1 MQLSADAVSVLLIVA
16 VSALLVGTG
25 LRKQPGIGAAASI
38 LLIAG
43 ALWFRGE
50 SPSAIG
56 FGPQE
61 DWGGTILLG
70 FAYAAL
76 LQLLAVTLVGPLSEK
91 LTGTE
96 PDHSVFDGVRG
107 NWRTLLLWLALVWTL
122 VAFLEEGIFRGF
134 LMTEIAKVA
143 GTGPFALGFNVL
155 FTSVVFGLAHGYQNR
170 SGMVSAGMV
179 GLFLGALFIF
189 EGFNLWLVIFVHG
202 FVDTIGIV
210 LIAAGADRSIDGF
223 IRRLWRMNPH

>member
-1 MQLSADAVSVLLIVA
+1 MELSADAVSVLLIVA

-25 LRKQPGIGAAASI
+25 LRKQPGIGAVASV

-43 ALWFRGE
+43 ALWFRGD

-56 FGPQE
+56 FAPPE

-70 FAYAAL
+70 FAYAVL
-76 LQLLAVTLVGPLSEK
+76 LQLLAATLVGPLSEK

-96 PDHSVFDGVRG
+96 HDHSVFDGVRG
-107 NWRTLLLWLALVWTL
+107 NRRVLLRWLALVWTL
-122 VAFLEEGIFRGF
+122 VVFLEEGIFRGF
-134 LMTEIAKVA
+134 LMTEIVKIA
-143 GTGPFALGFNVL
+143 GTGPVALCFNAL

-223 IRRLWRMNPH
+223 IRRKLWRI

>member
-25 LRKQPGIGAAASI
+25 LRKQPGIGAVASV

-43 ALWFRGE
+43 ALWFRGD

-56 FGPQE
+56 FAPPE

-70 FAYAAL
+70 FAYAVL
-76 LQLLAVTLVGPLSEK
+76 LQLLAATLVGPLSEK

-96 PDHSVFDGVRG
+96 HDHSVFDGVRG
-107 NWRTLLLWLALVWTL
+107 NRRVLLRWLALVWTL
-122 VAFLEEGIFRGF
+122 VVFLEEGIFRGF
-134 LMTEIAKVA
+134 LMTEIVKIA
-143 GTGPFALGFNVL
+143 GTGPVALCFNAL

-179 GLFLGALFIF
+179 GLFLGAFFIF

-223 IRRLWRMNPH
+223 IRRKLWRI

>member
-1 MQLSADAVSVLLIVA
+1 MKLSPDAVSVLLLLA
-16 VSALLVGTG
+16 VSALLVVTG
-25 LRKQPGIGAAASI
+25 LRKQPGIGAAAAV

-50 SPSAIG
+50 PPSAIG
-56 FGPQE
+56 FGAPE
-61 DWGGTILLG
+61 NWGETALLG

-76 LQLLAVTLVGPLSEK
+76 LQLLAATLIGPLSEK

-96 PDHSVFDGVRG
+96 HDHSVFDGVRG
-107 NWRTLLLWLALVWTL
+107 NPRALLMWLGLVWTL

-143 GTGPFALGFNVL
+143 GTGPFALCFNVL
-155 FTSVVFGLAHGYQNR
+155 FTSVVFGLAHGYQNL
-170 SGMVSAGMV
+170 SGVLSTGAV
-179 GLFLGALFIF
+179 GLLLGTIFIF

-210 LIAAGADRSIDGF
+210 LIAAGADKNIDGF
-223 IRRLWRMNPH
+223 IRRTLWRS

>member
-1 MQLSADAVSVLLIVA
+1 MQLSADAVSVLLILA
-16 VSALLVGTG
+16 VSALLIVTG
-25 LRKQPGIGAAASI
+25 LRKQPGIGAVASV

-50 SPSAIG
+50 PPSAIG
-56 FGPQE
+56 FGLPE
-61 DWGGTILLG
+61 DWSETALLG
-70 FAYAAL
+70 FSYAAL

-107 NWRTLLLWLALVWTL
+107 NWRVLLLWLGLVWTL

-143 GTGPFALGFNVL
+143 GTGQFALCFNVL
-155 FTSVVFGLAHGYQNR
+155 FTSLVFGLTHGYQNR
-170 SGMVSAGMV
+170 CGMVSAGTV

-210 LIAAGADRSIDGF
+210 LLAVGADRSIDRF
-223 IRRLWRMNPH
+223 IRRKLWRS

>member
-1 MQLSADAVSVLLIVA
+1 MQLSPDAVSVLLIVA

-25 LRKQPGIGAAASI
+25 LRKQPGIGAIASV
-38 LLIAG
+38 LLIAA

-50 SPSAIG
+50 SPAVIG
-56 FGPQE
+56 FAPPE
-61 DWGGTILLG
+61 DWCETAFLG

-107 NWRTLLLWLALVWTL
+107 NLRAMLLWLALVWTL
-122 VAFLEEGIFRGF
+122 VVFLEEGIFRGF

-143 GTGPFALGFNVL
+143 GTGPAALCFNVL

-170 SGMVSAGMV
+170 NGMVSAGTV
-179 GLFLGALFIF
+179 GLFLGTLFIF
-189 EGFNLWLVIFVHG
+189 EGFNVWLVIFVHG
-202 FVDTIGIV
+202 FVDTIGIA

-223 IRRLWRMNPH
+223 IRRRLWRKGV

>member
-25 LRKQPGIGAAASI
+25 LRKQPGIGAAASV

-56 FGPQE
+56 FAPPE

-70 FAYAAL
+70 FAYAVL
-76 LQLLAVTLVGPLSEK
+76 LQLLAATLVGPLSEK

-96 PDHSVFDGVRG
+96 HDHSVFDGVRG
-107 NWRTLLLWLALVWTL
+107 NRRVLLRWLALVWTL
-122 VAFLEEGIFRGF
+122 VVFLEEGIFRGF
-134 LMTEIAKVA
+134 LMTEIVKVA
-143 GTGPFALGFNVL
+143 GTGPVALCFNAL

-202 FVDTIGIV
+202 FVDTIAIV

-223 IRRLWRMNPH
+223 VRRRLWRI

>member
-1 MQLSADAVSVLLIVA
+1 MQLSSDAVSVFFVVA

-25 LRKQPGIGAAASI
+25 LRKQPGIGAAASV
-38 LLIAG
+38 LLIAFT
-43 ALWFRGE
+43 LWFRE
-50 SPSAIG
+50 QSPYAIG
-56 FGPQE
+56 FEPPE
-61 DWGGTILLG
+61 DWSGTILLG

-76 LQLLAVTLVGPLSEK
+76 LQLLAATLIGPLSEK

-96 PDHSVFDGVRG
+96 HDHSVFDGVRG
-107 NWRTLLLWLALVWTL
+107 NPRALLMWLGLVWTL

-143 GTGPFALGFNVL
+143 GTGPFAICFNVI
-155 FTSVVFGLAHGYQNR
+155 FSSVVFGLAHGYQNL
-170 SGMVSAGMV
+170 SGVLSTGAV
-179 GLFLGALFIF
+179 GLFLGTIFIF

-210 LIAAGADRSIDGF
+210 LIAAGADKNIDGF
-223 IRRLWRMNPH
+223 IRRTLWRS

>member
-1 MQLSADAVSVLLIVA
+1 MQLSPDAVSALLIVV

-25 LRKQPGIGAAASI
+25 LRKQPGIGAIASV
-38 LLIAG
+38 LLIAA

-50 SPSAIG
+50 SPAAIG
-56 FGPQE
+56 FEPPE
-61 DWGGTILLG
+61 DWCETALLG
-70 FAYAAL
+70 FVYAAL
-76 LQLLAVTLVGPLSEK
+76 LQLLAVALVGPLSEK

-107 NWRTLLLWLALVWTL
+107 NLRALLLWLALVWTL
-122 VAFLEEGIFRGF
+122 VVFLEEGIFRGF

-143 GTGPFALGFNVL
+143 GTGPVALSVNVL

-170 SGMVSAGMV
+170 SGMVSAGTV
-179 GLFLGALFIF
+179 GLFLGTLFIF

-202 FVDTIGIV
+202 FVDTIGIA
-210 LIAAGADRSIDGF
+210 LIAAGADRRIDGF
-223 IRRLWRMNPH
+223 IRRRLWRI

>member
-25 LRKQPGIGAAASI
+25 LRKQPGIGAVASV

-56 FGPQE
+56 FGLPE
-61 DWGGTILLG
+61 DWGETALLG

-96 PDHSVFDGVRG
+96 HDHSVFDGVRG
-107 NWRTLLLWLALVWTL
+107 NGRVLLQWLALVWTL
-122 VAFLEEGIFRGF
+122 VVFLEEGIFRGF

-143 GTGPFALGFNVL
+143 GTGSFALGFNVL
-155 FTSVVFGLAHGYQNR
+155 FTSVVFGLAHGYQNC

-223 IRRLWRMNPH
+223 IRRKLWRI

>member
-1 MQLSADAVSVLLIVA
+1 MQFSADAISVLLIVA

-25 LRKQPGIGAAASI
+25 LRKQPGIGAVASV

-43 ALWFRGE
+43 ALWFRGD

-56 FGPQE
+56 FAPPE

-70 FAYAAL
+70 FAYAVL
-76 LQLLAVTLVGPLSEK
+76 LQLLAATLVGPLSEK

-96 PDHSVFDGVRG
+96 HDHSVFDGVRG
-107 NWRTLLLWLALVWTL
+107 NRRVLLRWLALVWTL
-122 VAFLEEGIFRGF
+122 VVFLEEGIFRGF
-134 LMTEIAKVA
+134 LMTEIVKVA
-143 GTGPFALGFNVL
+143 GTGPVALCFNAL

-223 IRRLWRMNPH
+223 IRRKLWRI

>member
-25 LRKQPGIGAAASI
+25 LRKQPGIGAVASV

-56 FGPQE
+56 FAPPE

-70 FAYAAL
+70 FAYAVL
-76 LQLLAVTLVGPLSEK
+76 LQLLAATLVGPLSEK

-96 PDHSVFDGVRG
+96 HDHSVFDGVRG
-107 NWRTLLLWLALVWTL
+107 NRRVLLRWLALVWTL
-122 VAFLEEGIFRGF
+122 VVFLEEGIFRGF
-134 LMTEIAKVA
+134 LMTEIVKVA
-143 GTGPFALGFNVL
+143 GTGPVALCFNAL

-202 FVDTIGIV
+202 FVDTIAIV

-223 IRRLWRMNPH
+223 VRRRLWRI